1 MELTII
7 FAMDEE
13 LRAFL
18 NLFPTYETSSFKGR
32 TLYTVSHSNHTV
44 TALKSGI
51 GKTHAAYVATLILD
65 REKPDALLNVGV
77 AGGLNVTLGTL
88 VVGTTCAYHDVDVTP
103 FGYPYGQMA
112 GAPHGFHADETLL
125 DAMRASL
132 EDAPF
137 PHAEGTILTGD
148 QFVQS
153 RQKVERALEIHP
165 DALVVDMEA
174 AAIAH
179 VARLESVPFLSV
191 RTVSDELDTD
201 IQMDTYEL
209 EMEKSATQAAKTVKA
224 MIGQL

>member
-13 LRAFL
+13 LKAFL
-18 NLFPTYETSSFKGR
+18 NLFPTYETTPFKGR

-51 GKTHAAYVATLILD
+51 GKTHAAYVTALLLD
-65 REKPDALLNVGV
+65 REKPDALFNVGV

-88 VVGTTCAYHDVDVTP
+88 VVGTKCAYHDVDVTP

-112 GAPHGFHADETLL
+112 GAPEAFDADPGLLEAIRSSLDHAQ
-125 DAMRASL
+125 
-132 EDAPF
+132 F

-153 RQKVERALEIHP
+153 RRTLEEAMNAFP
-165 DALVVDMEA
+165 EALVVDMEA
-174 AAIAH
+174 ASIAH
-179 VARLESVPFLSV
+179 VARLESVPFLSL

-209 EMEKSATQAAKTVKA
+209 EMEKSALQAAKTVKA
-224 MIGQL
+224 MIEKL